1 MSGHSATRGLPGR
14 RNGSKTSSRSTLQQ
28 ASVALVAF
36 SMGSVF
42 AFLILR
48 PSTPPPPAEHEAF
61 SLAARSQLMLGQI
74 TSLQRQLSIRDAELV
89 QLRSLPTELE
99 KIPNP
104 ADITLEARL
113 AVKPED
119 GLIQATGEFQI
130 IAILFMLV
138 TRCILPFFCMYLNR
152 WVQLSRTCPWFPPR
166 MLTWVQNLRAL
177 TFCARG
183 LLQGAIVWRCGAR
196 ESFVRTTG
204 TLQCRAF
211 ARS

>member
-1 MSGHSATRGLPGR
+1 
-14 RNGSKTSSRSTLQQ
+14 
-28 ASVALVAF
+28 
-36 SMGSVF
+36 MGSVF

-119 GLIQATGEFQI
+119 GLIQASGEFQI

-138 TRCILPFFCMYLNR
+138 TCVASYP
-152 WVQLSRTCPWFPPR
+152 
-166 MLTWVQNLRAL
+166 
-177 TFCARG
+177 
-183 LLQGAIVWRCGAR
+183 
-196 ESFVRTTG
+196 SF
-204 TLQCRAF
+204 AYI
-211 ARS
+211 